1 MIQTSDSFSDG
12 MAQLDA
18 AEDAEKERLLQHM
31 ASLQRRAQHFSLL
44 DERSQAEFFQQLIE
58 LLPIG
63 IVVHINGVI
72 VMANPA
78 AMAIMGVENPEEFMG
93 KRVMEFVHAD
103 SHLQAAERV
112 ELLLQ
117 QPETDEFTIVP
128 FIEETLLTAQGEPF
142 EAEVAGIRMA
152 PTEDGIPIL
161 VLFRDITEQKRQ
173 RKALEA
179 SESRFRHLVGL
190 LPDGV
195 IIHKNK
201 EIVFVNDA
209 VLEMMKVE
217 NPEELIGRSIDEF
230 LLPEERDFV
239 ESRIQQLLNNWE
251 ALPLSKNHLRRPSGE
266 TFLVEVRA
274 FPFEEHGEKAILL
287 VIRDITEMERMRVE
301 LEKNEAKF
309 RLLAD
314 LLPALVYLVDENG
327 KIIYMNRFAYNA
339 LGYTFEELREV
350 DFFEIIAPHHLTHCK
365 KVFHALKIGESTYDE
380 LTVRDKQGALHWVAV
395 WITKTIMDEKVV
407 GLGVAMDITWRKEME
422 AALKS
427 HTHRLVT
434 ALEEERR
441 RMANEL
447 HDEVGQQLI
456 GMKFA
461 MERALHHAQA
471 PEARRSIEDAL
482 LQLSS
487 LTDQVRELS
496 LSFRPAMLDNLGL
509 LHTLLWHFK
518 RYSART
524 GIQVRFNHSGLD
536 EVDLPQSYA
545 ITVYRV
551 VQEALTNIARYAQTD
566 KVVIEIQ
573 VTDHRLVLSIQ
584 DDGVGFDPE
593 EALRD
598 FQSSGLRGMKERVHL
613 LSGSLDI
620 RSAPQEGTTIFA
632 TIPLPPL
639 SSQR

>member
-1 MIQTSDSFSDG
+1 MTQTSDSFSDG
-12 MAQLDA
+12 LAQLDA
-18 AEDAEKERLLQHM
+18 AEDAEKERLLQNM

-44 DERSQAEFFQQLIE
+44 DEKSQPEFFQQLIE

-63 IVVHINGVI
+63 MVVHLNGVI

-78 AMAIMGVENPEEFMG
+78 AMSIMGVKSHEEFVG
-93 KRVMEFVHAD
+93 RWAMEFVHAD

-112 ELLLQ
+112 ELLLD
-117 QPETDEFTIVP
+117 QPETNEFTIVP
-128 FIEETLLTAQGEPF
+128 FIEETLLTAQGVPF

-152 PTEDGIPIL
+152 PTEEGTPIL
-161 VLFRDITEQKRQ
+161 TLFRDITEQKRQ
-173 RKALEA
+173 REALEA

-239 ESRIQQLLNNWE
+239 ESRIQQLLDNWE
-251 ALPLSKNHLRRPSGE
+251 ALPLSKNHLRRPNGE

-314 LLPALVYLVDENG
+314 LLPALVYLVDEDG
-327 KIIYMNRFAYNA
+327 KIVYMNRFAYDA
-339 LGYTFEELREV
+339 LGYTLEELQKA
-350 DFFEIIAPHHLTHCK
+350 DFFKIIDPQDMADGMKAFRSLE
-365 KVFHALKIGESTYDE
+365 VGESTYYE
-380 LTVRDKQGALHWVAV
+380 LKVRDKQGSQRWIAV
-395 WITKTIMDEKVV
+395 WTTKTVMEEKMV

-422 AALKS
+422 AALKD
-427 HTHRLVT
+427 HAHRLVT

-551 VQEALTNIARYAQTD
+551 VQEALTNIARHAQTD
-566 KVVIEIQ
+566 RVVIEIQ

-620 RSAPQEGTTIFA
+620 RSAPQKGTTILA

-639 SSQR
+639 SSHK